1 MSRSLLYSCVI
12 LAMTSADGLA
22 QVGDPGIQYSTQ
34 IAAGDGGQLY
44 PYDRQDPW
52 LHGHYQRIPAY
63 GGFASYRP
71 YNYRHVFAQTQ
82 IAGQWGLPHGMPYS
96 QQFWNKYR
104 GSYLDGNLHS
114 QVVPNAAPL
123 TLGQLQSPGQF
134 PSHSQFQPAV
144 QFPLYPAAA
153 PVYRA
158 SYDESARPVAQP
170 ATAHAVT
177 VQPAHKTAQPQSP
190 PIHIF
195 PAGLPQR

>member
-12 LAMTSADGLA
+12 LAMTSVCGQA

-34 IAAGDGGQLY
+34 IAAGEGGQLY

-52 LHGHYQRIPAY
+52 LHGQYQRVPAY
-63 GGFASYRP
+63 GGFASFRP

-114 QVVPNAAPL
+114 QAGQQAAPQQYQQASQL
-123 TLGQLQSPGQF
+123 TRQN
-134 PSHSQFQPAV
+134 PA
-144 QFPLYPAAA
+144 AAA
-153 PVYRA
+153 PVYQA
-158 SYDESARPVAQP
+158 SYDATVKSMAQP
-170 ATAHAVT
+170 PVP
-177 VQPAHKTAQPQSP
+177 QPTLSPAQQSTSR

-195 PAGLPQR
+195 PAGMPQY